1 MPKDLPA
8 WPQVDRSL
16 AIGEHPYLKV
26 LPAVKSSPAL
36 ARIAAL
42 PAARDRLLE
51 RARVQIRGDQGYAFV
66 DVDVPCIVVSEW
78 YFRSGSDRDL
88 YLDLL
93 HELTHLRQLDEG
105 LDLWDERFAYVDR
118 PTEIEGYAVAIEEG
132 RRLGMTGEDVI
143 DHLATPWMT
152 ADDAARLLAHVDGF
166 LATGVLPNL
175 AAAKI
180 PAPRRSRRP
189 W

>member
-1 MPKDLPA
+1 
-8 WPQVDRSL
+8 
-16 AIGEHPYLKV
+16 
-26 LPAVKSSPAL
+26 
-36 ARIAAL
+36 
-42 PAARDRLLE
+42 
-51 RARVQIRGDQGYAFV
+51 
-66 DVDVPCIVVSEW
+66 
-78 YFRSGSDRDL
+78 
-88 YLDLL
+88 
-93 HELTHLRQLDEG
+93 

-132 RRLGMTGEDVI
+132 RRLGMTGEDVV

-152 ADDAARLLAHVDGF
+152 AADTVRLLAHIDGF

>member
-1 MPKDLPA
+1 MPRDFPA
-8 WPQVDRSL
+8 WAQVDRSL
-16 AIGEHPYLKV
+16 ATGEHPYLKV

-36 ARIAAL
+36 ARITAL

-66 DVDVPCIVVSEW
+66 DVDVPCIVLSEW

-132 RRLGMTGEDVI
+132 RRLGMTGEDVV

-152 ADDAARLLAHVDGF
+152 AADTVRLLAYVDGF